1 MAPPPRP
8 GPAGGSSP
16 PPGAPPLPQPGG
28 RLLRLRSPP
37 GAVPGSRR
45 AAAPVLG
52 RPRGGRGAGPPRGPA
67 WAAGGAGAASGAVRG
82 REGRGR
88 RAGCCGSAPAPL
100 PPRVPRL
107 RGAAGPP
114 LGASGGGA
122 AAPRGRGPCAAAG
135 PPGAVKR
142 RLPPPVAPLRGFAPV
157 GPRREAAEAAGAGG
171 GLRAGPYRR
180 AGSASAG
187 WRVRAERGETF
198 CPAVLE
204 ARRILFFKSADAVV
218 YTRGSRLYLCL
229 EREVIQ

>member
-8 GPAGGSSP
+8 GPARP
-16 PPGAPPLPQPGG
+16 AAPPLHLARPRFPSQADGFC
-28 RLLRLRSPP
+28 
-37 GAVPGSRR
+37 ACAARR
-45 AAAPVLG
+45 APSLG
-52 RPRGGRGAGPPRGPA
+52 AGALRRRSSGGQWGGRGAGPPRGPA

-135 PPGAVKR
+135 PPGAVRR

-180 AGSASAG
+180 AGSGSAG
-187 WRVRAERGETF
+187 WRVRAERGEIF

-204 ARRILFFKSADAVV
+204 ARRILFLNRLMPLSTLGVPVFTSA
-218 YTRGSRLYLCL
+218 
-229 EREVIQ
+229 

>member
-1 MAPPPRP
+1 M
-8 GPAGGSSP
+8 
-16 PPGAPPLPQPGG
+16 
-28 RLLRLRSPP
+28 
-37 GAVPGSRR
+37 
-45 AAAPVLG
+45 
-52 RPRGGRGAGPPRGPA
+52 
-67 WAAGGAGAASGAVRG
+67 
-82 REGRGR
+82 
-88 RAGCCGSAPAPL
+88 
-100 PPRVPRL
+100 
-107 RGAAGPP
+107 
-114 LGASGGGA
+114 GASGGGA

-135 PPGAVKR
+135 PPGAVRR